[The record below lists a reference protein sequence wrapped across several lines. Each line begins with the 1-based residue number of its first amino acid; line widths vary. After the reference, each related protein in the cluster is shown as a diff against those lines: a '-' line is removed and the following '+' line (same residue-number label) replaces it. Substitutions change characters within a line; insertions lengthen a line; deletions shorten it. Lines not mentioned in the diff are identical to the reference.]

1 MFHDVGNDDLTKF
14 FKDFKQ
20 ENPSKMPYEALRRAL
35 EKIRADEETRIEMST
50 EFEEFVERKSK
61 EISERILAESRAK
74 GRAEGKAEIAA
85 TLLKEKLLSP
95 EEIERVTGIPIDQV
109 SEAVS
114 KYCTEYV
121 DGVRG

>member
-1 MFHDVGNDDLTKF
+1 MRKAF
-14 FKDFKQ
+14 
-20 ENPSKMPYEALRRAL
+20 
-35 EKIRADEETRIEMST
+35 EKTRADEETRIEMST

-61 EISERILAESRAK
+61 EISERILAESMAK

-109 SEAVS
+109 REAVS
-114 KYCTEYV
+114 KCCTE
-121 DGVRG
+121 

>member
-1 MFHDVGNDDLTKF
+1 MFHDVGNDDPTKF

-20 ENPSKMPYEALRRAL
+20 GDSSKIHYVALRKAF
-35 EKIRADEETRIEMST
+35 EKIRADEEARIEMST

-74 GRAEGKAEIAA
+74 GRAEAKTEIAE

-95 EEIERVTGIPIDQV
+95 EVIERVTGIPIDQV
-109 SEAVS
+109 REAVS
-114 KYCTEYV
+114 KYCKEYV
-121 DGVRG
+121 DGIRG